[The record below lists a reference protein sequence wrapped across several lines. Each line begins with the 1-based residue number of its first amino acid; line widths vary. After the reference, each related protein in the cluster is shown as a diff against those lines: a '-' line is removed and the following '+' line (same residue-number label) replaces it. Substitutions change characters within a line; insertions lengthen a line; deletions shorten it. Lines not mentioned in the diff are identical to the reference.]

1 MELSN
6 KHYTCRDID
15 SKVANEF
22 IKKFHYSHKV
32 VSNSKLHL
40 GLFRGETLC
49 GVLSFGY
56 PVNAKKTPNIIVAG
70 STYNDMYELNRMAMH
85 DDEPK
90 FSESKAIGLCM
101 KWIKRFHP
109 HILYILSYSDGK
121 EGNIGTIYQATGWDY
136 LGYMISDSF
145 WELDDIVLHNVQ
157 VWHKFKE
164 GKPDTTETKEVIK
177 YFENVSKIVSR
188 QYIYV
193 MPLKKVTYTRAIQK
207 YPKKETEVM
216 IESRIIYKE
225 NGITF
230 DKPKRVH
237 YC

>member
-1 MELSN
+1 MEISN
-6 KHYTCRDID
+6 KHYICKDID
-15 SKVANEF
+15 SKTANIF
-22 IKKFHYSHKV
+22 IKKYHYSGKV

-40 GLFRGETLC
+40 GLFRGGVLL

-56 PVNAKKTPNIIVAG
+56 PVNAKRTPNNIVAG
-70 STYNDMYELNRMAMH
+70 STYNSMYELNRMAMH

-101 KWIKRFHP
+101 KWIKRYHK
-109 HILYILSYSDGK
+109 HIDYILSYSDGK

-145 WELDDIVLHNVQ
+145 WELDNIIMHNVQ

-164 GKPDTTETKEVIK
+164 GKPDTTETKELVK
-177 YFENVSKIVSR
+177 HFENVAKIVSR

-193 MPLKKVTYTRAIQK
+193 MPLKQLVYTRPIQK
-207 YPKKETEVM
+207 YPKKETETM
-216 IESRIIYKE
+216 IELRILYKV
-225 NGITF
+225 NGVVLA
-230 DKPKRVH
+230 KPKRIH
-237 YC
+237 YG